1 VLGENRRNSRAAKE
15 KEIGELDT
23 KCAKTSAKRDLTC
36 YIDRT
41 TQSNSDRIMKEG
53 ERKCELKGKWGGGE
67 GRPTIYRK
75 KQEFS

>member
-1 VLGENRRNSRAAKE
+1 
-15 KEIGELDT
+15 
-23 KCAKTSAKRDLTC
+23 
-36 YIDRT
+36 
-41 TQSNSDRIMKEG
+41 MKEG